1 MKIKRTYNLSADS
14 IATVKRLAEEEH
26 IASSQ
31 DAVVEQAI
39 AELDR
44 LVRESADARLWS
56 QAVQDQEF
64 QAEVRQITTEL
75 PADNLDRWE

>member
-1 MKIKRTYNLSADS
+1 MKIKRTYNLSANS